1 VSIPD
6 VTKVTLTSVRL
17 WQTATGLMVLSY
29 IAPQAVVCKP
39 LVYDAISAQHSISQK
54 SEGVFL
60 LLPHK
65 LSIVGRLEYT

>member
-1 VSIPD
+1 
-6 VTKVTLTSVRL
+6 
-17 WQTATGLMVLSY
+17 MVLSY